1 MSDQQPPGGP
11 QPWDAQQPS
20 AMQPYQQQPYQ
31 QQPYQQPYAGQPGG
45 YGPDYGYAYP
55 PAAGPVAYGVDPYTG
70 VAWSDKNRT
79 TAGLLQLLLSLV
91 GVCGVGRLYAGQV
104 GIGLAQLL
112 GFIVGC
118 VLMVVLIGFVIA
130 PAIWI
135 WAVVDGIVLLS
146 SGGRDQYGRQL
157 R

>member
-1 MSDQQPPGGP
+1 MSDQQPPVGP
-11 QPWDAQQPS
+11 NPWDAQQSS
-20 AMQPYQQQPYQ
+20 AM
-31 QQPYQQPYAGQPGG
+31 QPYAGQPYAGQPYPGQPGGG
-45 YGPDYGYAYP
+45 YGPEHGYVYP

-112 GFIVGC
+112 GFIGGC